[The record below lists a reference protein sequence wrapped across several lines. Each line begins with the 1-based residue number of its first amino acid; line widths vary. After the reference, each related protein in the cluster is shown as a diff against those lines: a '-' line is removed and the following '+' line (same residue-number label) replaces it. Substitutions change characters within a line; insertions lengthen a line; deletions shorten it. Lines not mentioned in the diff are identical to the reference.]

1 MDYPMN
7 SLSPYYKNRQKTL
20 IYIVYVAFMS
30 VVTIVYFSDLRTH
43 QLDAHDDQTFADN
56 LHINADFSYF
66 FSPGKSQTSGRPIAE
81 LFKFALFTAF
91 GNSPVFFHLATVAL
105 HLLASLLL
113 ALLYYRIHNVLPLA
127 LLGALLFLI
136 GVSHFQAIHHI
147 SALDYPLALILII
160 LAALSFDRY
169 LSERAPLALLA
180 YAALLV
186 LASAAHASALFLI
199 PFCLYWAHQRD
210 LALRGSWLWALL
222 ATAIML
228 PVTLIITA
236 HTTTTWAAIEN
247 RMGQGL
253 FDAIV
258 DMGELYLWF
267 AGRLLTTAHWLP
279 IKIYALESWEI
290 YPGFLAV
297 TALAWLAIFHRS
309 STGLWG
315 AWTLLSLSPFALMTR
330 DVIFIHPAGT
340 SRYLYIAQ
348 CRLCAARGLGT
359 AGIR

>member
-20 IYIVYVAFMS
+20 IYIVYVALMS

-199 PFCLYWAHQRD
+199 PFCLYWAHQ
-210 LALRGSWLWALL
+210 
-222 ATAIML
+222 
-228 PVTLIITA
+228 
-236 HTTTTWAAIEN
+236 
-247 RMGQGL
+247 
-253 FDAIV
+253 
-258 DMGELYLWF
+258 
-267 AGRLLTTAHWLP
+267 
-279 IKIYALESWEI
+279 
-290 YPGFLAV
+290 
-297 TALAWLAIFHRS
+297 
-309 STGLWG
+309 
-315 AWTLLSLSPFALMTR
+315 
-330 DVIFIHPAGT
+330 
-340 SRYLYIAQ
+340 
-348 CRLCAARGLGT
+348 
-359 AGIR
+359 